1 MEYHDERGGLWFSDD
16 RDRRRDLCNRC
27 YNAVD
32 EYIDELYRESIN
44 ETVTEENETIDKKD
58 RDLSLKFKKVSQ
70 K

>member
-1 MEYHDERGGLWFSDD
+1 MEYHDQRGGLWFSED

-32 EYIDELYRESIN
+32 EYIDELYRESLN
-44 ETVTEENETIDKKD
+44 ETNTTEANETDP
-58 RDLSLKFKKVSQ
+58 SLKFKQVKQ